1 MCGNDLTST
10 CTFATPTVSPSR
22 GSEPRQQRWQT
33 QAEPSRQLRKVAS
46 LPVQECAVAKQRS
59 LRKCVSSTESV
70 LRRAPSWRQQLESG
84 WQQGLAKAAGKA
96 AATNV
101 NSLDD
106 VAALQAK
113 LSGPRGSLASLAAAD
128 VSSSDDDDGPSPS
141 KAAAAAVK
149 HLPGLAVNPPRTW
162 QQSLYPCSFDMAS
175 TCNVQVAAQNGAVK
189 RSSSMCSSKF
199 SKAGATSCKSDRHGC
214 SSFLELLEC

>member
-10 CTFATPTVSPSR
+10 HVFATPTVSPSP

-46 LPVQECAVAKQRS
+46 LPGVQECAAAKQRS
-59 LRKCVSSTESV
+59 LRKCVSSTEYV

-96 AATNV
+96 AATSV

-106 VAALQAK
+106 VATMTLQAMTLQAK
-113 LSGPRGSLASLAAAD
+113 LTGQRGSLAACD
-128 VSSSDDDDGPSPS
+128 VSSDDDDGVSPS
-141 KAAAAAVK
+141 TAAAAAVK
-149 HLPGLAVNPPRTW
+149 HLPGLAVKPPRKW
-162 QQSLYPCSFDMAS
+162 QQSFDMAS
-175 TCNVQVAAQNGAVK
+175 NCNVQVAAQNGAVK
-189 RSSSMCSSKF
+189 RSSSMCNSSKF
-199 SKAGATSCKSDRHGC
+199 SKAGATSCKLDRHC